1 MITRSMDA
9 TLIGLIPSCCVAESG
24 SRGEVDPTLSSSS
37 HRQMVWSI
45 RFCGCCKSHCPEDR
59 GVHVISNCDFS
70 LDRSPEVGLLD
81 RASSAWLVF

>member
-9 TLIGLIPSCCVAESG
+9 ALIGLILSYCVAEPC

-37 HRQMVWSI
+37 HRRMVWLI
-45 RFCGCCKSHCPEDR
+45 QFCGGCKSRCPEDR
-59 GVHVISNCDFS
+59 GAHVISNCDFS